1 MALPPKV
8 IEQLAREPAQT
19 PGWSGRL
26 LMFAATL
33 FILNVVGYF
42 GLTLGYSKYL
52 SSQIREVD
60 RQIKTQSQQIPQEER
75 GAIVAFFS
83 QLSNLRL
90 ILDKHVNASSFF
102 NLLEATTHNNVY
114 YTRLALNSDKKEAI
128 LTGQAVSVTDVTE
141 QVKIFQNRTE
151 IEKISLGNIN
161 NVGTGWQFDITLGL
175 APEFL
180 SSVSANGLPAPAG
193 GAAAPTST
201 ATSTPTSTP
210 PR

>member
-26 LMFAATL
+26 MMFAATL
-33 FILNVVGYF
+33 FILNLVGYF

-52 SSQIREVD
+52 NGQIRDVD
-60 RQIKTQSQQIPQEER
+60 REIKSQSQQIPEEER

-90 ILDKHVNASSFF
+90 ILDNHVAASSFF
-102 NLLEATTHNNVY
+102 NLLETTTHRNVY
-114 YTRLALNSDKKEAI
+114 YTRLAFNSEKDEVI
-128 LTGQAVSVTDVTE
+128 LTGMATSVADVTE
-141 QVKIFQNRTE
+141 QVKIFQGRTE

-161 NVGTGWQFDITLGL
+161 NTGSGWQFDVTLGL
-175 APEFL
+175 APDFL
-180 SSVSANGLPAPAG
+180 SSVSASGLPAQAG

-210 PR
+210 KR

>member
-19 PGWSGRL
+19 PGWSSRL
-26 LMFAATL
+26 LMFTATL

-42 GLTLGYSKYL
+42 WLTLGYSKYL
-52 SSQIREVD
+52 SSQIQEVD
-60 RQIKTQSQQIPQEER
+60 RQVKTQSQQIPQEDR
-75 GAIVAFFS
+75 GAIVALFS

-90 ILDKHVNASSFF
+90 ILDKHVNTSSFF
-102 NLLEATTHNNVY
+102 KLLEATTHPRVY
-114 YTRLALNSDKKEAI
+114 YTRLALNSDKNEVI
-128 LTGQAVSVTDVTE
+128 LTGQATSVTDVTE

-151 IEKISLGNIN
+151 IEKVSLGNISN
-161 NVGTGWQFDITLGL
+161 TGTGWQFDVTLGL

-180 SSVSANGLPAPAG
+180 SSVSANGLPAPAS
-193 GAAAPTST
+193 GAAAPASA

-210 PR
+210 SQ